1 MSETLSDDPNKV
13 LLKRY
18 KNRIRRIQQQ
28 KEEDIFSIAINTL
41 SNQFD
46 PHSSYLSPRSAE
58 DFDMNMSL
66 KLEGIG
72 ALLGAD
78 DDYTKIVSLVP
89 GGPAEKSGE
98 ILPEDKI
105 TRIRQIDAED
115 KEYVDV
121 VGWRID
127 EVVDLIRGES
137 GTQVEIELISSD
149 SADSTRKLVTLTR
162 EEIKLEDRAAKSE
175 VYLADPGDANSQKLG
190 VITIPSFYNNLSED
204 VKKELVK
211 LKEQNVK
218 GIIVDLRG
226 NGGGSLSEATLLTGL
241 FIDKGPVV
249 QIEMAQIEFK

>member
-89 GGPAEKSGE
+89 GGPAEKSG
-98 ILPEDKI
+98 
-105 TRIRQIDAED
+105 
-115 KEYVDV
+115 
-121 VGWRID
+121 
-127 EVVDLIRGES
+127 
-137 GTQVEIELISSD
+137 
-149 SADSTRKLVTLTR
+149 
-162 EEIKLEDRAAKSE
+162 
-175 VYLADPGDANSQKLG
+175 
-190 VITIPSFYNNLSED
+190 
-204 VKKELVK
+204 
-211 LKEQNVK
+211 
-218 GIIVDLRG
+218 
-226 NGGGSLSEATLLTGL
+226 
-241 FIDKGPVV
+241 
-249 QIEMAQIEFK
+249 

>member
-58 DFDMNMSL
+58 DFYMNMSL

-89 GGPAEKSGE
+89 GGPAEKSG
-98 ILPEDKI
+98 
-105 TRIRQIDAED
+105 
-115 KEYVDV
+115 
-121 VGWRID
+121 
-127 EVVDLIRGES
+127 
-137 GTQVEIELISSD
+137 
-149 SADSTRKLVTLTR
+149 
-162 EEIKLEDRAAKSE
+162 
-175 VYLADPGDANSQKLG
+175 
-190 VITIPSFYNNLSED
+190 
-204 VKKELVK
+204 
-211 LKEQNVK
+211 
-218 GIIVDLRG
+218 
-226 NGGGSLSEATLLTGL
+226 
-241 FIDKGPVV
+241 
-249 QIEMAQIEFK
+249 

>member
-137 GTQVEIELISSD
+137 GTQVEIEFISSD

-162 EEIKLEDRAAKSE
+162 EEIKLEDRAAKSKIIE
-175 VYLADPGDANSQKLG
+175 TKEGNKIGIIDL
-190 VITIPSFYNNLSED
+190 PSFYIDFNAYQNRNLTT
-204 VKKELVK
+204 K
-211 LKEQNVK
+211 
-218 GIIVDLRG
+218 
-226 NGGGSLSEATLLTGL
+226 
-241 FIDKGPVV
+241 VV
-249 QIEMAQIEFK
+249 AMM

>member
-1 MSETLSDDPNKV
+1 MEQFRWLKFDLRQSDDPNKV

-46 PHSSYLSPRSAE
+46 PHSSYLSPRSVE

-115 KEYVDV
+115 KNM
-121 VGWRID
+121 
-127 EVVDLIRGES
+127 LM
-137 GTQVEIELISSD
+137 L
-149 SADSTRKLVTLTR
+149 
-162 EEIKLEDRAAKSE
+162 
-175 VYLADPGDANSQKLG
+175 
-190 VITIPSFYNNLSED
+190 
-204 VKKELVK
+204 
-211 LKEQNVK
+211 
-218 GIIVDLRG
+218 
-226 NGGGSLSEATLLTGL
+226 
-241 FIDKGPVV
+241 
-249 QIEMAQIEFK
+249 